1 MKPSYDLEEWKKT
14 FDERLPTKDTVRF
27 KIMGEPV
34 AKARPRFARAGK
46 HVRTYT
52 PEKTVNYE
60 TLVAVE
66 YRRQCKDFRFG
77 DRDMLGMRV
86 DAYFGIPKSTSKK
99 RTRLMIAKKIRPIKR
114 PDWDNVGKII
124 ADALN
129 DIAYRDDSQMV
140 DSLISKYYSDVPRVE
155 VTIYKIKEGKE

>member
-52 PEKTVNYE
+52 PRDHNTKHYC
-60 TLVAVE
+60 VE
-66 YRRQCKDFRFG
+66 YRRVQ
-77 DRDMLGMRV
+77 
-86 DAYFGIPKSTSKK
+86 
-99 RTRLMIAKKIRPIKR
+99 RL
-114 PDWDNVGKII
+114 
-124 ADALN
+124 
-129 DIAYRDDSQMV
+129 
-140 DSLISKYYSDVPRVE
+140 
-155 VTIYKIKEGKE
+155 